1 MLGQKPIDGQ
11 LMPVGTGHINVRVGI
26 GHPANVS
33 VGSGHRMKTDGAG
46 HMNVRVGAGQ
56 IHVGGCAQIVID
68 GAPPAGAAASAP
80 AASPPPTGG
89 TGILS
94 APKESDTWQG

>member
-1 MLGQKPIDGQ
+1 MLGHAPIDGQ
-11 LMPVGTGHINVRVGI
+11 LMPVGTGHMNVRVGN
-26 GHPANVS
+26 GHPAHVS

-68 GAPPAGAAASAP
+68 GAPPGASAP
-80 AASPPPTGG
+80 AASTPPC
-89 TGILS
+89 
-94 APKESDTWQG
+94 